1 MCPFYYVFCTTL
13 GPQLSGQQYP
23 EKKFPIIFDLDY
35 WDCGIAVLQGLFSK
49 SADNQIF

>member
-23 EKKFPIIFDLDY
+23 EKKVSDNQIKNLR
-35 WDCGIAVLQGLFSK
+35 AVLQGLFSK